1 MEIKPFRAFRFNKAV
16 VGDVC
21 RCIAPPYDV
30 ISPAQQDHLHKKSK
44 YNIIRITKGKTTPS
58 DNTRNNPYTRAAKY
72 LNNWLKKGALKQD
85 RTDAIYA
92 YTQDFNLA
100 GLRRAQS
107 SRDERRAT
115 SNERRIQRLSFIAL
129 ARLEEFTPAGP
140 VRPHEHTL
148 NSQIIDR
155 LNLKR
160 ATAADFGLVSMLYED
175 RKKTTD
181 KIIKSAAAQKPLID
195 CLDEQNVRHRL
206 FAITDEDDINA
217 TVQTIRKNIC
227 IIADGHHRYTTGL
240 LYSRE
245 TDNPAARFQM
255 IAFTNICQDGLLV
268 LATHRLVGS
277 LGNFCVKKLIADL
290 KKDFE
295 VTRLPFDSPR
305 TKLQAKQKMLA
316 LMKAGHKKDKNAF
329 GIYAANSFYIAVLK
343 NKRIMASAAPDY
355 SPAWRALDVAVLHK
369 LILEKLL
376 RIGEKQLDSDGGIEY
391 IKDME
396 NAIDESTEKVDK
408 GQKQIAFFVN
418 PTKIR
423 QIQMV
428 ADAGERMPQ
437 KSTYFH
443 PKLYSGLTIN
453 KL

>member
-1 MEIKPFRAFRFNKAV
+1 MEIKPFRAFRFNRAV

-30 ISPAQQDHLHKKSK
+30 ISPARQDHLHKKSK
-44 YNIIRITKGKTTPS
+44 YNIIRITKGKTTAS

-72 LNNWLKKGALKQD
+72 LNNWLKKGVLRQD
-85 RTDAIYA
+85 KTDAIYA
-92 YTQDFNLA
+92 YTQDFDLA
-100 GLRRAQS
+100 GAKF
-107 SRDERRAT
+107 SR
-115 SNERRIQRLSFIAL
+115 ISFIAL

-175 RKKTTD
+175 RKKTAD
-181 KIIKSAAAQKPLID
+181 KIIKSAAAQKPLLD

-206 FAITDEDDINA
+206 FAITDEDGINA
-217 TVQTIRKNIC
+217 TVQTIRKKIC

-245 TDNPAARFQM
+245 TGNPAARFQM

-290 KKDFE
+290 KRDFE
-295 VTRLPFDSPR
+295 VTHLPFDSPR
-305 TKLQAKQKMLA
+305 TKLRAKQKMLA

-329 GIYAANSFYIAVLK
+329 GIYAANSFYVAVLK

-355 SPAWRALDVAVLHK
+355 SPAWRTLDVAVLHK

-376 RIGEKQLDSDGGIEY
+376 RIGEKQLDSEGGIEY